1 MEGII
6 SMSCALLPQRF
17 DSIQSLQLDF
27 RFGLSMY
34 FSEETTCFNDWPR
47 WERTWRVLASMGAL
61 QRLWLRLSWPKEA
74 LYDSEEKKY
83 LEPLWLLTH
92 MKTFEVSLPPLK
104 DKEKAWGKLWA
115 KETPFKVIRR
125 GAG

>member
-1 MEGII
+1 
-6 SMSCALLPQRF
+6 
-17 DSIQSLQLDF
+17 
-27 RFGLSMY
+27 
-34 FSEETTCFNDWPR
+34 
-47 WERTWRVLASMGAL
+47 MGAL
-61 QRLWLRLSWPKEA
+61 QRLLLRLSWPKEA
-74 LYDSEEKKY
+74 LYDCEEKKY

-115 KETPFKVIRR
+115 KETPFRVIRR